1 MYDISFSYEA
11 LVAWIGPC
19 TVPTSSLEVLANEKK
34 PIHLFSVWCILS
46 QRNVSFVIFGKSAK
60 FTDSQAVEEE

>member
-1 MYDISFSYEA
+1 MSSSYEA

-34 PIHLFSVWCILS
+34 AIHLFSVWCMAS
-46 QRNVSFVIFGKSAK
+46 QRNVSFVIFGKSTK